1 VIAGMMLRSP
11 GAPVAPM
18 SQRTAS
24 LFNCSTAVA
33 MADVCLVWIRTA
45 GTPPERAVRIAVRGP
60 TLGEYPTVSDLLLAA
75 LRLFNVTAPLSAI
88 SVVDGA
94 SGNSMSNRELLR
106 DSISRD
112 FVLCV
117 AASPAPAPHSPSR
130 RTGPS
135 TPSTRAATFSPP
147 HRHRR
152 VQSPVRLYVQ
162 GHLHAD
168 EVKHGRW
175 PMRPIPGEGRSSPLV
190 TPHDTSDR
198 YDTRDTTP
206 HRSTTPVS
214 RHIRSPALP
223 AVPKTSPPPSPPPY
237 ASSNRLISPAG
248 YQGGGMSS
256 PPTPSALGALESPP
270 HKATGIKTP
279 RGSPPIRSL
288 LTPASSHRLRNRR
301 ITQLEKGTWRV
312 VLAFCSLRD
321 ALALCGSAAAIH
333 QECRSLCREVAQHR
347 LLCDRELRELRRVNQ
362 DAVTSCL
369 FGSDLHDSP
378 DVHVYRV
385 GKVLAHIASGAS
397 PVSVAD
403 CERIVVGDGSRLHYA
418 SVLAR
423 LETAVE
429 SEARVPGAALPAE
442 ERAVLGPLLARV
454 DAERL
459 SPVLTPLYQALVAF
473 LNVPSPKRLQD
484 WRERQLAC
492 RILRGG
498 M

>member
-1 VIAGMMLRSP
+1 
-11 GAPVAPM
+11 
-18 SQRTAS
+18 
-24 LFNCSTAVA
+24 
-33 MADVCLVWIRTA
+33 
-45 GTPPERAVRIAVRGP
+45 
-60 TLGEYPTVSDLLLAA
+60 
-75 LRLFNVTAPLSAI
+75 
-88 SVVDGA
+88 
-94 SGNSMSNRELLR
+94 
-106 DSISRD
+106 
-112 FVLCV
+112 
-117 AASPAPAPHSPSR
+117 
-130 RTGPS
+130 
-135 TPSTRAATFSPP
+135 
-147 HRHRR
+147 
-152 VQSPVRLYVQ
+152 
-162 GHLHAD
+162 
-168 EVKHGRW
+168 
-175 PMRPIPGEGRSSPLV
+175 
-190 TPHDTSDR
+190 
-198 YDTRDTTP
+198 
-206 HRSTTPVS
+206 
-214 RHIRSPALP
+214 
-223 AVPKTSPPPSPPPY
+223 
-237 ASSNRLISPAG
+237 
-248 YQGGGMSS
+248 
-256 PPTPSALGALESPP
+256 
-270 HKATGIKTP
+270 
-279 RGSPPIRSL
+279 
-288 LTPASSHRLRNRR
+288 
-301 ITQLEKGTWRV
+301 